1 MQHARLCT
9 LLEKPLPDVTLS
21 KRPSWQHLQTY
32 AAKVGVLLGRV
43 GKDRSSVSVGDVQ
56 MLARSAMGYVLRLS
70 PKGGGDFYRVQQ
82 AVKAVPVL
90 IRDLLEVADRK
101 SVVSGKSVSV
111 RVDLGCRGIIKK
123 KKMITTH

>member
-43 GKDRSSVSVGDVQ
+43 GKDRSSVSVGYVQ

-82 AVKAVPVL
+82 ARSEEHTSELQSLMRSSYAVFCL
-90 IRDLLEVADRK
+90 
-101 SVVSGKSVSV
+101 
-111 RVDLGCRGIIKK
+111 KK
-123 KKMITTH
+123 KKKLTRNT